1 MLHVTLFYSQTIH
14 SLNFLD
20 PACLPNAFS
29 AETSTGESVFAQLL
43 TGGIPKFALVVL
55 AVTIAS
61 FAPAI
66 VRQVHVVILTVPS
79 PSTNKCQ
86 MHKIALESIRFEENI
101 CISTPASN
109 CVVRGL

>member
-1 MLHVTLFYSQTIH
+1 MLHVTLFYRQTIH

-55 AVTIAS
+55 AISWVNWDALGS
-61 FAPAI
+61 FHLQ
-66 VRQVHVVILTVPS
+66 RL
-79 PSTNKCQ
+79 
-86 MHKIALESIRFEENI
+86 IAL
-101 CISTPASN
+101 CAYMLP
-109 CVVRGL
+109 